1 MAMLLFDIETEL
13 IPPEG
18 HQGIQTIWCI
28 VAKEVGGEP
37 KVFAELYAYRGW
49 SGYLKDFVPLARQ
62 ADYLIAHNGLAFDVP
77 VVNRLLDAE
86 INEQKVIDT
95 FVVSRLVNYTRF
107 KGHGLEEIGETLGV
121 PKSKFNDFSQLSQ
134 EMIDYCVQDVEV
146 TEAVYKM
153 YEKYIWADDWQ
164 QALRIEH
171 DMVLINEDMSTN
183 GFKFNKDRAE
193 ELLAS
198 VKLKMQKLETIFQ
211 DVWPPWLEEVN
222 RVLYRVKLDGSLFK
236 TTQDALDRYPNTKLE
251 GGELVCY
258 DYRSFNPGSTKDRIE
273 KLWEAGWEPYDKS
286 KTHIK
291 FARVNVGDMWGKKR
305 LTPELF
311 KEKKEYFDYYGWT
324 VSEENLSTL
333 PDSAPE
339 GASMLAEWLTLEGRR
354 SSLEEWLGC
363 VREDGRIHGKFWHIG
378 AWTHRMSHS
387 NPNQANI
394 SSPFTREPRNAVE
407 EVKKEYDASLRA
419 LWCVE
424 DGVYLVGTDA
434 DGIQLRILAHYLKND
449 AYVHAIVSGRKEDQT
464 DIHNLN
470 LRALGLNNL
479 ERDDAKTFIYAWLL
493 GAGTGKVAS
502 ILRCNQPTARTAV
515 KSFLANTEG
524 LTELKRGRIVRDA
537 RRGFFEGVDGRKV
550 LCNSEHLML
559 AGYLQNAESC
569 IMKYANR
576 LWREEATQ
584 EKILFKQVDFVHDE
598 WQTECHGSLDMAER
612 LGEIQRNAIEQVG
625 KDLELYCP
633 LAGSTDIGSNW
644 LETH

>member
-1 MAMLLFDIETEL
+1 MIVLFDIETEL

-18 HQGIQTIWCI
+18 HRGIQTIWCI
-28 VAKEVGGEP
+28 VAKELGKEP
-37 KVFAELYAYRGW
+37 KVFADMYLYKGW
-49 SGYLKDFVPLARQ
+49 SGYLKDFTSFVAK
-62 ADYLIAHNGLAFDVP
+62 ADHLVAHNGLAFDVP
-77 VVNRLLDAE
+77 VVNRLLDAG
-86 INEQKVIDT
+86 IDEQKVIDT

-107 KGHGLEEIGETLGV
+107 KTHSLEETGESLGV
-121 PKSKFNDFSQLSQ
+121 PKSHFTDFSALSQ

-153 YEKYIWADDWQ
+153 YEKYIWSEDWQ
-164 QALRIEH
+164 KSLRIEH
-171 DMVLINEDMSTN
+171 DMVLINEDMSAN
-183 GFKFNKDRAE
+183 GFKFDKGKAE
-193 ELLAS
+193 ELLS
-198 VKLKMQKLETIFQ
+198 SIKLKMQKLEAVFQ
-211 DVWPPWLEEVN
+211 EQWPPWLEEVN
-222 RVLYRVKLDGSLFK
+222 RVQYRVKKDGELYT
-236 TTQDALDRYPNTKLE
+236 TTQNALDNYPSTKME
-251 GGELVCY
+251 GTDLVCY

-273 KLWEAGWEPYDKS
+273 KLWEAGWKPYDKS

-291 FARVNVGDMWGKKR
+291 FSRAEVGDQWGTKK
-305 LTPELF
+305 LTPQLF
-311 KEKKEYFDYYGWT
+311 KEKQDYFNYYGWT
-324 VSEENLSTL
+324 VSEENLRTL
-333 PDSAPE
+333 PESAPE
-339 GASMLAEWLTLEGRR
+339 GAKNLAEWLTLEGRR

-394 SSPFTREPRNAVE
+394 SSPFYGEPRNAVE
-407 EVKKEYDASLRA
+407 RVKEEYDANLRA
-419 LWCVE
+419 LWCVD
-424 DGVYLVGTDA
+424 DGVHLVGTDA

-449 AYVHAIVSGRKEDQT
+449 DYVHAIVSGNKEDKT

-470 LRALGLNNL
+470 LRALGLEGL
-479 ERDDAKTFIYAWLL
+479 IRDDAKTFIYAWLL
-493 GAGTGKVAS
+493 GAGTAKVAS
-502 ILRCNQPTARTAV
+502 ILRCTQPVARTAV

-524 LTELKRGRIVRDA
+524 LGRLKRGRIVRDA

-559 AGYLQNAESC
+559 AGYLQNAEAC
-569 IMKYANR
+569 IMKHANR
-576 LWREEATQ
+576 LWRSVATE

-625 KDLELYCP
+625 KDLRLYCP